1 MKKLHFI
8 FINVVTFV
16 LIATLLFLP
25 MFILHDQ
32 NDGLKITIFGYH
44 FVTGYTIDTGASGI
58 NQFSPVLISKLLG
71 LVPAMMLL
79 SIFAIDKLTKANFG
93 KDMINFLASAITL
106 IYTFLLPITSY
117 TFITDLY
124 DNTLVFTPVA
134 GLWINIALL
143 SLTTIYYLIV
153 LIISIKKNYNEV
165 KEKESAK
172 NELTEEANKENTQI
186 Q

>member
-8 FINVVTFV
+8 FINVVTFI

-32 NDGLKITIFGYH
+32 NDGLKITVFGYH

-93 KDMINFLASAITL
+93 KDMINFLASAIT
-106 IYTFLLPITSY
+106 
-117 TFITDLY
+117 
-124 DNTLVFTPVA
+124 
-134 GLWINIALL
+134 
-143 SLTTIYYLIV
+143 
-153 LIISIKKNYNEV
+153 
-165 KEKESAK
+165 
-172 NELTEEANKENTQI
+172 
-186 Q
+186 